1 MNVPIERDELIEY
14 GKAIAKLD
22 AIESIVK
29 SMEYAGDAVKAIKC
43 VLDITEEEEKE

>member
-1 MNVPIERDELIEY
+1 MNVPIDRDELIEY

-29 SMEYAGDAVKAIKC
+29 SMEYASDAVKAIKC
-43 VLDITEEEEKE
+43 VLDIAEEEEKE